1 MVPELVEGKK
11 INYSLRRLFAS
22 EVCGAKKKGE
32 ARFLPFDKLRDRKF
46 ILVPELAEGYKA
58 IPSLRRLF
66 ASEGGGAKKRGEARF
81 LPFDK
86 LRDRK
91 FIIESIW

>member
-22 EVCGAKKKGE
+22 EVCGVKKKGE

-46 ILVPELAEGYKA
+46 IIEL
-58 IPSLRRLF
+58 
-66 ASEGGGAKKRGEARF
+66 
-81 LPFDK
+81 
-86 LRDRK
+86 
-91 FIIESIW
+91 IW

>member
-22 EVCGAKKKGE
+22 EGGGAKKRGE

-66 ASEGGGAKKRGEARF
+66 ASEVCGVKKRGGLIF
-81 LPFDK
+81 FP
-86 LRDRK
+86 
-91 FIIESIW
+91 STSSGTGNS